1 MLRRLQEYDQAHS
14 TALLHTLCVYLLQE
28 QNLHATAR
36 QLCIP
41 RNTLVYRIRPLLQL
55 DLDDAA
61 VRNVLR
67 TGCILLEYYQG
78 AF

>member
-1 MLRRLQEYDQAHS
+1 MPRPGSFSSTAIRWVYRLQ
-14 TALLHTLCVYLLQE
+14 
-28 QNLHATAR
+28 
-36 QLCIP
+36 
-41 RNTLVYRIRPLLQL
+41 RIRTLLQL